1 MPRIALSYRRADSAA
16 ISGRIFDRLS
26 AHYGPG
32 SVFMDIDEIPFGID
46 FRDHV
51 VDVLS
56 RCDAVVAVIGPAW
69 TGGLAMPDRIREAA
83 DPVRLEIETALARG
97 VPLIPVLVD
106 GAVMPNPAHLPA
118 TLEPLAFRNAC
129 EIASGRDFHAHV
141 DRLVRALDR
150 VLAPVA
156 TTASVA
162 FAAPAPAASSPGT
175 PRPAPAP
182 AWPAW
187 RIALLLGLLALP
199 QAIQFSGATPL
210 FVAALVVS
218 VIGTAILADVPERR
232 LAHRVAAVAGLMT
245 LATVVQAT
253 LGVLRASMTA
263 W

>member
-69 TGGLAMPDRIREAA
+69 TGGLATPDRISEAA
-83 DPVRLEIETALARG
+83 DPVRLEVETAMVRG
-97 VPLIPVLVD
+97 VALIPVLVD
-106 GAVMPNPAHLPA
+106 GAVMPNPAHLPPS
-118 TLEPLAFRNAC
+118 LEPLAFRNAC

-141 DRLVRALDR
+141 DRLIRALDR
-150 VLAPVA
+150 VVAPA
-156 TTASVA
+156 RAEASVEGPG
-162 FAAPAPAASSPGT
+162 APAPASPAAAAIR
-175 PRPAPAP
+175 PRYGF
-182 AWPAW
+182 W
-187 RIALLLGLLALP
+187 RAAALLGFLALP
-199 QAIQFSGATPL
+199 HLVQFSHATPL
-210 FVAALVVS
+210 FVAALIVS
-218 VIGTAILADVPERR
+218 VIGTALLADEPDRSI
-232 LAHRVAAVAGLMT
+232 AHRVVTVVLV
-245 LATVVQAT
+245 LIVATVVQST
-253 LGVLRASMTA
+253 LGVLRASMSP